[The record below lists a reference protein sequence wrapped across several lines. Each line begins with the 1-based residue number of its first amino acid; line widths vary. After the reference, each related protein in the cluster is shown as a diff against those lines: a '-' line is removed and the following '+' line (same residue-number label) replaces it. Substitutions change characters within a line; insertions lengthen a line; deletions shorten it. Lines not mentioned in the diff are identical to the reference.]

1 MLTFKQIEALYWTVR
16 LGSFSAA
23 AERLHTG
30 QSAITKRIQELES
43 NFKTQLFDRSG
54 ARATLT
60 SRGRDVFAIAQEM
73 LVHRDQL
80 LVRLE
85 GQHTYTETLR
95 FGMTEIMAMTWLPAF
110 IKTMRMHYPGVT
122 LEPTID
128 MGGDLHR
135 HLVAGHIDM
144 AFLNSKF
151 ADPMLKAVELKVLE
165 FAWMAAPRQTDPGK
179 VYTPKDIAALPML
192 RQSLESGLNVVYDEW
207 LHPHVPE
214 KNLFTINSLIA
225 MAGLTAAGFGV
236 SCLPRDYF
244 ADMIRN
250 RQLEIVRTSIAAPQS
265 MYSAMF
271 RHEAS
276 SAFYES
282 VARLAHECC
291 DFGEPRALRESL

>member
-16 LGSFSAA
+16 LGTFSAA

-43 NFKTQLFDRSG
+43 DFNIQLFDRSG
-54 ARATLT
+54 PRATLT
-60 SRGRDVFAIAQEM
+60 ARGHDTFAMAEEM
-73 LVHRDQL
+73 LAHRDQL

-85 GQHTYTETLR
+85 GQHTLTGTLR

-110 IKTMRMHYPGVT
+110 IQAMRTHYPGVT

-151 ADPMLKAVELKVLE
+151 ADPMLESVALQVLE
-165 FAWMAAPRQTDPGK
+165 FAWMAAPGQTDPGK
-179 VYTPKDIAALPML
+179 VYTPKEIAAMPML
-192 RQSLESGLNVVYDEW
+192 RQSRESGLNIVYDEW

-236 SCLPRDYF
+236 SCFPREYF
-244 ADMIRN
+244 ADMVRS
-250 RQLEIVRTSIAAPQS
+250 RQLEIVRTSIVPPQS
-265 MYSAMF
+265 MYCAMF
-271 RHEAS
+271 RREAS
-276 SAFYES
+276 SAFYEN
-282 VARLAHECC
+282 VAKLAHECC
-291 DFGEPRALRESL
+291 DFSNAVRGG